1 VSGHTAAGFLTAED
15 RTRVEQAIAEAERMT
30 SGELR
35 IHLEDHIEEEV
46 LDHAAFIFEELAM
59 HRTRDRNAVLLYVCV
74 ADRQVAVVGDRGI
87 HAKVGPGFW
96 GDVVA
101 VLKLHFA
108 ADRRCEGLCDAARM
122 IGQKLKEHFPRR
134 GDDHDELSNAVTY
147 SQG

>member
-1 VSGHTAAGFLTAED
+1 MSGYTAAEFLTPEE
-15 RTRVEQAIAEAERMT
+15 RQQVEAAIAEAERMT

-87 HAKVGPGFW
+87 HARVGPGFW
-96 GDVVA
+96 SDVVA
-101 VLKLHFA
+101 VLKLQFA

-122 IGQKLKEHFPRR
+122 IGEKLKEHFPQRS
-134 GDDHDELSNAVTY
+134 DDDDELSNTVTF
-147 SQG
+147 SKG